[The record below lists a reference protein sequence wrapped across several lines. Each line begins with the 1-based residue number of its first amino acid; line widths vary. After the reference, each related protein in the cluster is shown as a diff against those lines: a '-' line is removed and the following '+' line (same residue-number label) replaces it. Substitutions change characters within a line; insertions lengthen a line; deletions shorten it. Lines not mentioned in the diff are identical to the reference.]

1 MSLHSSSVSGE
12 PAECSDM
19 AAKQPTSV
27 ESTAFRAAHDAPATW
42 SAEDFEV
49 YLDLERAGGAARGDA
64 ANGQVRA
71 PFEIGDRVC
80 GTSYVPPERLGRERP
95 EEFEGTV
102 VQLGSG
108 YAGVD
113 ADRAF
118 LRARLDDGTERQALI
133 RETVLLLRPT
143 DAAAVER

>member
-1 MSLHSSSVSGE
+1 MSLHSSSISGE
-12 PAECSDM
+12 PAKCSDL
-19 AAKQPTSV
+19 AARQPASV
-27 ESTAFRAAHDAPATW
+27 EATAFRAAHDTPATW

-49 YLDLERAGGAARGDA
+49 YLDLERAGGSAGGDA
-64 ANGQVRA
+64 VSGQVRA

-80 GTSYVPPERLGRERP
+80 GTSYMPPERLGREKP

-102 VQLGSG
+102 VQLGSS

-118 LRARLDDGTERQALI
+118 LWARLDDGTERQALI
-133 RETVLLLRPT
+133 RETELLRPA